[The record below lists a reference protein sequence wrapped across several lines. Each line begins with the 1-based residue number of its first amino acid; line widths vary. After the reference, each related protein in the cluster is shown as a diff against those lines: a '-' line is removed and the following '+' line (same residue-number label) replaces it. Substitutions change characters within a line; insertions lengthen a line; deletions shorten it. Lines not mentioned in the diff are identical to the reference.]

1 MLSSPGSTIAELLQT
16 NDGYPSD
23 HRRGTSR
30 GLWRCLLISCP
41 VGRRTWRLLIDT
53 GPDECLPTLV
63 DRLKAIPLN
72 AQGRRR
78 IDLAVI
84 SHIDHDYIGVAA
96 RLFADRSLK
105 PEFAD
110 IWFNAPSQP
119 VTRGVREGV
128 GLAAVLGVAG
138 RGLPWNLAFG
148 GRDGVTGSTLFV
160 ELPRK
165 RGEPFC
171 SRTRSIRP

>member
-1 MLSSPGSTIAELLQT
+1 M
-16 NDGYPSD
+16 
-23 HRRGTSR
+23 
-30 GLWRCLLISCP
+30 
-41 VGRRTWRLLIDT
+41 
-53 GPDECLPTLV
+53 

-72 AQGRRR
+72 AQGWRR

-84 SHIDHDYIGVAA
+84 SHIDHDHIGGAA
-96 RLFADRSLK
+96 RLFADTSLK
-105 PEFAD
+105 LEFAD

-128 GLAAVLGVAG
+128 GLAAVLGAAA

-160 ELPRK
+160 KLPRSGENHGSRCCRQPAK
-165 RGEPFC
+165 RWMTFTGCGRRNCP
-171 SRTRSIRP
+171 R